1 MGRCNLKKKIC
12 IVVSSRANYSSIK
25 SAMRA
30 IDSHDGLELIL
41 LVGASAIIDR
51 YGGVIDLIK
60 QDGFKPSG
68 TFHMLI
74 EGSNPTT
81 MAKSTGL
88 GLIELPNLFERFKP
102 DIVLTIGD
110 RFETM
115 STTLAAAY
123 MNIPLAHTMGGEVS
137 GTIDESIRHAITKF
151 AHIHFPACEGAKER
165 IIRLG
170 EKPEHVHMVGCPRID
185 LVSDLISNDSFNT
198 NFSEFGVGGIIN
210 LDKPFLLVSQHP
222 VTTEFGNGEQQISNT
237 LEAISELK
245 IPAIILWPNAD
256 AGADDIAKGIRTWRE
271 HNDDSQMHFFKN
283 LPISD
288 YVFLMK
294 RTVCLVGNSSSGIR
308 EGAYIGTPVVNI
320 GSRQNSRDRGK
331 NVIDVEYDKDQII
344 KAIKSQ
350 IKNGKYDSENI
361 YGNGQAGHKIAE
373 ILYTENV
380 AIQKK
385 ITY

>member
-1 MGRCNLKKKIC
+1 MGRFNLKKKIC
-12 IVVSSRANYSSIK
+12 VVVSSRANYSSIK

-60 QDGFKPSG
+60 QDGFTPNG
-68 TFHMLI
+68 IFHMLI

-102 DIVLTIGD
+102 DVVLTIGD

-170 EKPEHVHMVGCPRID
+170 ENPKHVHMVGCPRID
-185 LVSDLISNDSFNT
+185 LVSDLISKNT
-198 NFSEFGVGGIIN
+198 FTTTFSDNGVGCDID

-222 VTTEFGNGEQQISNT
+222 VTTEFGNGEMQIKYT
-237 LEAISELK
+237 LQAISELK
-245 IPAIILWPNAD
+245 IPAIILWPNSD
-256 AGADDIAKGIRTWRE
+256 AGADDIARGIRNWRE
-271 HNDDSQMHFFKN
+271 QKKDIKMHFFKN

-288 YVFLMK
+288 YIFLMK
-294 RTVCLVGNSSSGIR
+294 KTLCLVGNSSSGIR
-308 EGAYIGTPVVNI
+308 EGAFIGTPVVNI
-320 GSRQNSRDRGK
+320 GSRQNARDRGK
-331 NVIDVEYDKDQII
+331 NVIDVEYNKDQILN
-344 KAIKSQ
+344 AIKLQ
-350 IKNGKYDSENI
+350 IKNGKYNPENI
-361 YGNGQAGHKIAE
+361 YGNGQAGNKIAE
-373 ILYTENV
+373 ILYRENV
-380 AIQKK
+380 NVQKT